1 MCTHLGDMSDIW
13 PAYFKVYL
21 EKRNVPTPKDVCS
34 VWEKTKQNKTIY
46 PGVLSLKVIT
56 EA

>member
-13 PAYFKVYL
+13 LAYFKVYL
-21 EKRNVPTPKDVCS
+21 EKRNVSTPKDVYS
-34 VWEKTKQNKTIY
+34 VWEKKKNY